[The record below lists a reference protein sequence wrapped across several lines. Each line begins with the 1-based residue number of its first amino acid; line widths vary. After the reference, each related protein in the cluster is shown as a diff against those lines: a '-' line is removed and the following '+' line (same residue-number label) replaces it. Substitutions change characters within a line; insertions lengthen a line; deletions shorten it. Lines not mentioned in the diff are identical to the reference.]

1 MLKNYLL
8 LTLRSL
14 AKNKVFVVINVVGMS
29 IAIGCC
35 IVAYFGYSYDQ
46 TFDEVH
52 VDREHI
58 YRVSA
63 VRTFENNTTKYGQV
77 PLALGNAVTSTFQGV
92 DQAARFARVVTNLR
106 RVDDLFASDLAYVD
120 PAFFSMFTFEFVA
133 GTSAAIDDVTSIL
146 ISESMAIRLFASPS
160 QAIGQSLT
168 QVLSDGLKE
177 VKIAGV
183 FREPPANSSFY
194 RMNGLAF
201 TNFRNYKSDLH
212 VDENDWLSDGTV
224 YLQVKELSQRAA
236 IEKQLAGYAKQNN
249 VVRENFQVKA
259 FELDNFASMAH
270 RDRDENVQAETWA
283 APPLGAI
290 IGSLIMSILILLIAC
305 FNLANTSIAM
315 SARRLKEIGMRKV
328 MGSMRLQIALQFMGE
343 TTFICFIALAV
354 GLALADVLIAGW
366 NIMTANMIHLEPD
379 YFGRSGFLLY
389 LTGILIATGV
399 LAGSYPALYLSK
411 FQPVTILKGKLRL
424 GGTNFFTRTLLGL
437 QFTISLITV
446 VSAIGFL
453 QNARYQEAYNLGFDV
468 RGTIVTA
475 ISNKG
480 EFDTY
485 RNALQNHKDITS
497 IAGSHSGIF
506 SNPMHEAVERESS
519 KVEVDII
526 EVGDQYLATMGLDL
540 VAGRDFIKDSE
551 TDLRESVIITENMA
565 KLFSLQDPIGQELT
579 WRDSVKLHV
588 VGVVRNVYTRGLWKE
603 MEPLMIRYVSPDLYT
618 QLIVRTPAEKLSSV
632 NTFMDEQWRNVFP
645 TRLYNGYLMVKGL
658 QEATRL
664 NMAITSGYTL
674 LGGIALLLSIT
685 GLYALVSLNM
695 LRRIKEIGIRKIVGA
710 SISGIAQKVNR
721 EFLVILSI
729 AAGLGS
735 YAGYMWC
742 NTLMPAIWKYH
753 QGVGITTCLI
763 AVTLMFG
770 ASLAAIGFRV
780 YSIANTNPVNTL
792 RDE

>member
-92 DQAARFARVVTNLR
+92 DQAARYARVVTNLR

-212 VDENDWLSDGTV
+212 MDENDWLSDGTV
-224 YLQVKELSQRAA
+224 YLQVKEPSQRAA

-249 VVRENFQVKA
+249 VVRENFQVKG

-354 GLALADVLIAGW
+354 GLALADVLIAG
-366 NIMTANMIHLEPD
+366 
-379 YFGRSGFLLY
+379 
-389 LTGILIATGV
+389 
-399 LAGSYPALYLSK
+399 
-411 FQPVTILKGKLRL
+411 
-424 GGTNFFTRTLLGL
+424 
-437 QFTISLITV
+437 
-446 VSAIGFL
+446 
-453 QNARYQEAYNLGFDV
+453 
-468 RGTIVTA
+468 
-475 ISNKG
+475 
-480 EFDTY
+480 
-485 RNALQNHKDITS
+485 
-497 IAGSHSGIF
+497 
-506 SNPMHEAVERESS
+506 
-519 KVEVDII
+519 
-526 EVGDQYLATMGLDL
+526 
-540 VAGRDFIKDSE
+540 
-551 TDLRESVIITENMA
+551 
-565 KLFSLQDPIGQELT
+565 
-579 WRDSVKLHV
+579 
-588 VGVVRNVYTRGLWKE
+588 
-603 MEPLMIRYVSPDLYT
+603 
-618 QLIVRTPAEKLSSV
+618 
-632 NTFMDEQWRNVFP
+632 
-645 TRLYNGYLMVKGL
+645 
-658 QEATRL
+658 
-664 NMAITSGYTL
+664 
-674 LGGIALLLSIT
+674 
-685 GLYALVSLNM
+685 
-695 LRRIKEIGIRKIVGA
+695 
-710 SISGIAQKVNR
+710 
-721 EFLVILSI
+721 
-729 AAGLGS
+729 
-735 YAGYMWC
+735 
-742 NTLMPAIWKYH
+742 
-753 QGVGITTCLI
+753 
-763 AVTLMFG
+763 
-770 ASLAAIGFRV
+770 
-780 YSIANTNPVNTL
+780 
-792 RDE
+792 